1 MPFFVPVLI
10 GTAVGFVGKAVA
22 QALIGNYLVKGF
34 FGEPARP
41 PASKSR
47 TDSRRSS
54 KELSS
59 ARLRTSCSEK
69 EMKLYRR
76 SESRQVE
83 PRRLRRTE
91 SQPVSRDRSSSAS
104 GTPRHRQRHST
115 ATTLLEKLY
124 MYSPNQPSMDQLK
137 SQQAMSVDLD
147 TRMEP
152 IRTGIV
158 RRNYLT
164 PS

>member
-69 EMKLYRR
+69 EMKMYRR

-115 ATTLLEKLY
+115 ATTLEKL
-124 MYSPNQPSMDQLK
+124 YSPNQPSMDQLK

>member
-1 MPFFVPVLI
+1 M
-10 GTAVGFVGKAVA
+10 
-22 QALIGNYLVKGF
+22 
-34 FGEPARP
+34 
-41 PASKSR
+41 
-47 TDSRRSS
+47 
-54 KELSS
+54 
-59 ARLRTSCSEK
+59 
-69 EMKLYRR
+69 YRR

-115 ATTLLEKLY
+115 ATTLEKL
-124 MYSPNQPSMDQLK
+124 YSPNQPSMDQLK